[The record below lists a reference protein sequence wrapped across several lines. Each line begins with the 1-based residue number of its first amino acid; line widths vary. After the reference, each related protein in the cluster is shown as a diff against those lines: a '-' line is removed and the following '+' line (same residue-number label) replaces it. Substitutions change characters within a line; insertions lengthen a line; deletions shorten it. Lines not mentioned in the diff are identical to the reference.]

1 MNIGSNKLYKGM
13 NPIEVCLAP
22 ADNASPYSSTSRYLI
37 NTPFEIQ
44 LLEDADE
51 EDSKTRIAQGIK
63 PIPKGT
69 ELRVD
74 SILWNWYGIFLEVE
88 YNDRIYSI
96 DPKICKYIR
105 MLA

>member
-1 MNIGSNKLYKGM
+1 MNLGSNKLYEGM
-13 NPIEVCLAP
+13 RPFTIDMAP
-22 ADNASPYSSTSRYLI
+22 GYNGLTKFMINA
-37 NTPFEIQ
+37 PFVIQ

-51 EDSKTRIAQGIK
+51 EDSKTRIARDIK

-74 SILWNWYGIFLEVE
+74 SILWNWYGTFLEVE

-105 MLA
+105 MPA

>member
-1 MNIGSNKLYKGM
+1 MELGSNKLYEGM
-13 NPIEVCLAP
+13 KPLAIDMAP
-22 ADNASPYSSTSRYLI
+22 GYNGLTTFMINA
-37 NTPFEIQ
+37 PFVIR

-51 EDSKTRIAQGIK
+51 EDSKTRIAQDIK

-74 SILWNWYGIFLEVE
+74 SILWNLYGKFLEVN

-96 DPKICKYIR
+96 NPKICKYIK
-105 MLA
+105 MPA